1 MKLYFENLLGFLL
14 AVLIVFEFKVEEN
27 IRAFMNTVVGMVC
40 CIVLVIYMFMFFNPL
55 VAILFLVY
63 FYENVRLDGI
73 NSAMYDSNMR
83 LNVMST
89 LQSSVENATNKKD
102 VVEIETV
109 KKMAP
114 IIKKRENRTSV
125 FKPNDYNESTWTEL

>member
-27 IRAFMNTVVGMVC
+27 IRGFMNTVVGMVC
-40 CIVLVIYMFMFFNPL
+40 CIVLVVYMFMFFNPL

-73 NSAMYDSNMR
+73 NSNMYGSNTR
-83 LNVMST
+83 LNTMST
-89 LQSSVENATNKKD
+89 LQSSVENVANKKD
-102 VVEIETV
+102 VVEIETI

-114 IIKKRENRTSV
+114 IIKKRENMTV
-125 FKPNDYNESTWTEL
+125 LFKPNDNNKNTWTTL

>member
-27 IRAFMNTVVGMVC
+27 IRGFMNTVVGMVC

-73 NSAMYDSNMR
+73 NSNMYD
-83 LNVMST
+83 LNTRPNTMST
-89 LQSSVENATNKKD
+89 LQSSVENVANKKD
-102 VVEIETV
+102 VVEIETI

-114 IIKKRENRTSV
+114 IIKKRENMTAI
-125 FKPNDYNESTWTEL
+125 FKPNDYNKNTWTTL

>member
-83 LNVMST
+83 PNVMST

>member
-73 NSAMYDSNMR
+73 ISAMYDSNMR
-83 LNVMST
+83 PNVMST

-114 IIKKRENRTSV
+114 IIKKRENRTAV

>member
-83 LNVMST
+83 PNVMST

-114 IIKKRENRTSV
+114 IIKKRENRTAV

>member
-40 CIVLVIYMFMFFNPL
+40 CIVLVIYMFIFFNPI

-73 NSAMYDSNMR
+73 NSDMYDSNTR
-83 LNVMST
+83 PNVMST
-89 LQSSVENATNKKD
+89 LQSSVENTTNKKD

-114 IIKKRENRTSV
+114 IIKKRENRTAV
-125 FKPNDYNESTWTEL
+125 FKPNDYNESTWTDL

>member
-40 CIVLVIYMFMFFNPL
+40 CIVLVIYMFIFFNPL

-73 NSAMYDSNMR
+73 NSAMYDSNTR
-83 LNVMST
+83 PNVMST
-89 LQSSVENATNKKD
+89 LQSSVENTTNKKD

-114 IIKKRENRTSV
+114 IIKKRENRTAV
-125 FKPNDYNESTWTEL
+125 FKPNDYNESTWTDL

>member
-73 NSAMYDSNMR
+73 NSNMYD
-83 LNVMST
+83 LNTRPNTMST
-89 LQSSVENATNKKD
+89 LQSSVENVVNKKD
-102 VVEIETV
+102 VVEIETI

-114 IIKKRENRTSV
+114 IIKKRENMTAI
-125 FKPNDYNESTWTEL
+125 FKPNDYNKNTWTTL

>member
-40 CIVLVIYMFMFFNPL
+40 CIVLVIYMFIFFNPL

-63 FYENVRLDGI
+63 FYENVRLDDI
-73 NSAMYDSNMR
+73 NSAMYDSNTR
-83 LNVMST
+83 PNVMST
-89 LQSSVENATNKKD
+89 LQSSVENTTNKKD

-114 IIKKRENRTSV
+114 IIKKRENRTAT
-125 FKPNDYNESTWTEL
+125 FKPNDYNESTWTDL

>member
-73 NSAMYDSNMR
+73 NSNMYD
-83 LNVMST
+83 LNTRPNTMST
-89 LQSSVENATNKKD
+89 LQSSVENVANKKD
-102 VVEIETV
+102 VVEIETI

-114 IIKKRENRTSV
+114 IIKKRENMTAI
-125 FKPNDYNESTWTEL
+125 FKPNDYNKNTWTTL

>member
-27 IRAFMNTVVGMVC
+27 IRAFMNTIVGMVC

-73 NSAMYDSNMR
+73 NSNMYD
-83 LNVMST
+83 LNTRPNTMST
-89 LQSSVENATNKKD
+89 LQSSVENVANKKD
-102 VVEIETV
+102 VVEIETI

-114 IIKKRENRTSV
+114 IIKKRENMTAI
-125 FKPNDYNESTWTEL
+125 FKPNDYNKNTWTTL

>member
-83 LNVMST
+83 PNVMNT

-114 IIKKRENRTSV
+114 IIKKRENRTAV